1 LPRSS
6 ERARRHRTFI
16 LTAVILLALPVAAQQ
31 GRLASDFE
39 IAQME
44 RQLERSR
51 GFEAQISGRLNLGD
65 ARAGRN
71 ETALAR
77 SEYAKALEIASSE
90 RLSSRRDADVTR
102 YATAT
107 SYAALAAAKL
117 GRDGEAFILL
127 EESIRYL
134 SDDPETWNIYSST
147 MRILRY
153 PRKAASAARNAVAIA
168 SVNPSSVAR
177 RLDLAVYQYSLAMA
191 LVESGEDREAEEIL
205 LAITTAL
212 RSREFAALGR
222 EVARQESFEVYSSAR
237 GDVAAYVSLL
247 NRAQLR
253 LATLYEWRGDVA
265 RAREQYQLVL
275 EGRSDDATALGGLAR
290 LAESDRERQRRYEE
304 AFEANPFSLPLIR
317 EYQQQLA
324 SGRLAAVSIAGSTP
338 GARMRAALVQL
349 SRGERRAARET
360 LDSLALSFPQ
370 NDAIRLL
377 MREADSGPSPVLPS
391 ADPTPAELRALIG
404 AFDALT
410 PEQRATLDQATFAS
424 EVTFDRAEQ
433 EPDAEN
439 QALFESGT
447 IGDIPFRFS
456 GPVRFAGRFEAAQ
469 PLRLTYRILGVT
481 RSGDAWALLLEPIRV
496 EVAR

>member
-1 LPRSS
+1 MSRLLVP
-6 ERARRHRTFI
+6 F
-16 LTAVILLALPVAAQQ
+16 AVIVAVVLLALPVAAQQ

-71 ETALAR
+71 EMALAR
-77 SEYAKALEIASSE
+77 GEYAKALEIASSE

-102 YATAT
+102 YASAT
-107 SYAALAAAKL
+107 SYAALAAARL
-117 GRDGEAFILL
+117 GRDADAFELL
-127 EESIRYL
+127 EESLRYL
-134 SDDPETWNIYSST
+134 SDDAETWNIYSST

-153 PRKAASAARNAVAIA
+153 PRKAASAARNAVSIA
-168 SVNPSSVAR
+168 SADAPSTVAR

-253 LATLYEWRGDVA
+253 LASLYEWRGDVA
-265 RAREQYQLVL
+265 RAREQYELVL
-275 EGRSDDATALGGLAR
+275 QGRSDDATALGGLAR
-290 LAESDRERQRRYEE
+290 LAESDRERERRYEE

-324 SGRLAAVSIAGSTP
+324 SGRLPAVSIAGTTP

-360 LDSLALSFPQ
+360 LNALALSFPQ
-370 NDAIRLL
+370 NDAISLL
-377 MREADSGPSPVLPS
+377 MREADSAPSPVVPS
-391 ADPTPAELRALIG
+391 ADPTPAELRALLDG
-404 AFDALT
+404 FDALT
-410 PEQRATLDQATFAS
+410 PEQRAALDRASFSS
-424 EVTFDRAEQ
+424 EVSFDRIEQ
-433 EPDAEN
+433 GPDAERHT
-439 QALFESGT
+439 LFESGT
-447 IGDIPFRFS
+447 IVGVPFRFS
-456 GPVRFAGRFEAAQ
+456 GPVRFAGEFEVAQ

-481 RSGDAWALLLEPIRV
+481 RSGNVWALLLEPIRV
-496 EVAR
+496 EVVR